1 MAINSSKTYPNGGPV
16 TPYDKYGKEIREES
30 KKEIVTIAVT
40 GNGYIIF
47 PEGYQS
53 DRGSSSAWK
62 NIYSFDN
69 FDSLIFFL
77 REHLEQPKIEFK
89 QAMFDAINKGEK

>member
-1 MAINSSKTYPNGGPV
+1 MGTSRYSTGGV
-16 TPYDKYGKEIREES
+16 IPYDKNGVAIQEDK

-47 PEGYQS
+47 PEGY
-53 DRGSSSAWK
+53 REGGGAATWK

-77 REHLEQPKIEFK
+77 KEHLEEPKIEFK